1 MRTPLTLL
9 FLLLLSVDLFSQTKY
24 LIYFADKGAEAKRLN
39 KSSVIYQ
46 SAEKNLTPESIE
58 RRKQVMG
65 DDYIT
70 FEDLPV
76 NEYYVAS
83 LESAGIKI
91 IHKLKWF
98 NAVSCYLTDE
108 QIKNILSFPFVKS
121 IERVKAYQRSEPVKE
136 TVIQQSQ
143 LNKSGFLFD
152 YGASLIQNNL
162 SEIPPVH
169 DLGINGEGVILGLL
183 DTGFRRTIPAL
194 QSRNVIAERDF
205 IQGDNNTA
213 NEGNDASSQDS
224 HGTHVFTIAGGYA
237 PGNIIGP
244 AFGAKFLLAK
254 TEYVPTETNAEEDN
268 YAAALE
274 WMEAQGVH
282 ITSSSLGYSTFD
294 PGQTSYTYQQM
305 DGKTTIVARAA
316 NLAFERGVTTLTSAG
331 NEGSSAW
338 GATFGGNTFGKITS
352 PADAFNIISVGAVTS
367 ANEVTTF
374 SSRGP
379 ASDGRIK
386 PEIVAQGS
394 NVVYGNVAGGYSSGG
409 GTSYAAPIAAGVA
422 ALLKSAF
429 PHLTNKQIRQIMLES
444 GDNVAAP
451 DNNRGYGLI
460 SAKKAVGYPNISFIN
475 NQPVINKAF
484 ILDGGVNENTIRIF
498 YRDEGQSFQQGTM
511 TKKNSYAYTFD
522 VPASI
527 ANKNI
532 EFYFTYQDNGGNSFR
547 EPASSNF
554 RVKSG
559 SWAIDNVLT
568 DIDETE
574 GIPSQ
579 FSLSQ
584 NYPNPFNPVTNISYS
599 LPSEAFVTLKVFDLL
614 GREVVTLVNDFQKP
628 GIYNSQFTIRQNNG
642 GQVHNSQFS
651 SGVYIYTLKAGNFVQ
666 SKKMIVL
673 K

>member
-9 FLLLLSVDLFSQTKY
+9 FLLLLSVNLFSQTKY

-65 DDYIT
+65 DNYIT

-76 NEYYVAS
+76 NDYYVAS

-121 IERVKAYQRSEPVKE
+121 SEVVRSFKRSEPVKE

-143 LNKSGFLFD
+143 LNKSGFLLD
-152 YGASLIQNNL
+152 YGASLTQNNL

-183 DTGFRRTIPAL
+183 DTGFRWKNHPAL
-194 QSRNVIAERDF
+194 LGRTVLTEKDF
-205 IQGDNNTA
+205 IQNDLNTA
-213 NEGNDASSQDS
+213 NEEGDVSTQDN
-224 HGTHVFTIAGGYA
+224 HGTHVFSINGGYA
-237 PGNIIGP
+237 PGFLIGP
-244 AFGAKFLLAK
+244 AYGASFLLAK
-254 TEYVPTETNAEEDN
+254 TEDLRWEKNVEEDN

-294 PGQTSYTYQQM
+294 TGETSYTYQQM
-305 DGKTTIVARAA
+305 DGKTTIVAKAA
-316 NLAFERGVTTLTSAG
+316 NLAFDRGVTTITSAG
-331 NEGSSAW
+331 NYGSDYW
-338 GATFGGNTFGKITS
+338 GLGVGGIQS
-352 PADAFNIISVGAVTS
+352 PADAINIISVGAVTS

-460 SAKKAVGYPNISFIN
+460 SAKKAVGYPNISFTN

-484 ILDGGVNENTIRIF
+484 ILDGGVNETTIRIF
-498 YRDEGQSFQQGTM
+498 YREEGQSFQQGTM

-532 EFYFTYQDNGGNSFR
+532 EFNFTYQDNGGNSLR

-559 SWAIDNVLT
+559 SLAVDNVLT
-568 DIDETE
+568 DIYETE

-628 GIYNSQFTIRQNNG
+628 GIYNSQFKI
-642 GQVHNSQFS
+642 HNSQFS